1 MRYLLDRSRGGSVP
15 DSTDRWQPAHAVPQS
30 EAPEQAG
37 TTVSTG
43 SGIAAAGGL
52 QIGGNVSIEHN
63 RIPRGALVLAALGL
77 LLLGYTAFNS
87 GSHINVRNGSYVG
100 GDVSNSKI
108 TVTPTK

>member
-1 MRYLLDRSRGGSVP
+1 M
-15 DSTDRWQPAHAVPQS
+15 
-30 EAPEQAG
+30 
-37 TTVSTG
+37 
-43 SGIAAAGGL
+43 
-52 QIGGNVSIEHN
+52 
-63 RIPRGALVLAALGL
+63 LAALGL